1 MSAAA
6 VTRSRIETMTRFAF
20 ALGTALTLALTPL
33 AGQAQVAGVPA
44 DKKAAGIPPAAAAL
58 GVAALIGGG
67 VAIALSG
74 GGGGGS
80 TTSTTGTTTP
90 APAE

>member
-1 MSAAA
+1 MSVPAL
-6 VTRSRIETMTRFAF
+6 TTNRIESMTRVAF
-20 ALGTALTLALTPL
+20 ALGTIVVLALSPV
-33 AGQAQVAGVPA
+33 AGHAQVAGVPA
-44 DKKAAGIPPAAAAL
+44 EKKAAGIPPEAVAL
-58 GVAALIGGG
+58 GAAALIGGG

-90 APAE
+90 PAE